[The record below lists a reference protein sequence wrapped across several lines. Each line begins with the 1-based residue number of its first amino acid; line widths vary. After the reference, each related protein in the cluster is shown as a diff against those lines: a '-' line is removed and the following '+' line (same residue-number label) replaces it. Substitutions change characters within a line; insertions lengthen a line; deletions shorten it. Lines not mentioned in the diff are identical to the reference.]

1 MCLLCKESDKT
12 VLLPKINPGLSYHI
26 SKNASVYNRMI
37 KVTIVGVSSFIM
49 LFEHFHEKT
58 FIMQI

>member
-26 SKNASVYNRMI
+26 SKNASVYNRII
-37 KVTIVGVSSFIM
+37 KVTTVGVS
-49 LFEHFHEKT
+49 
-58 FIMQI
+58 